1 MSKGGKGAS
10 QAQQPVNPIQL
21 AAAQTQSNVSTA
33 QTQAALNNINTYSP
47 YGSSAYTPS
56 VDPTTGQTTYS
67 LAQSLAP
74 WGQALMG
81 AQGNLAQ
88 YLASAG
94 PTVANFGANL
104 QGLGSNFLTAGLN
117 LVSPTISPTLDL
129 SGVPSPVSLT
139 PGSFTTN
146 VTTGAGGQ
154 PIPQTQTSVSG
165 AGQGIATSV
174 APAGPIQMNLSPEDF
189 GSQIKQTQDAAYQA
203 QTQYLDPQFNQQE
216 ESLRQR
222 LADQGI
228 EEGSD
233 AYSRAMLDF
242 NNQKQQAYQ
251 SAQEGAVAAGNQLQQ
266 QLFTQQLQSGQFA
279 NSSEAQQY
287 VQNLQDAGF
296 INEAQAQNFNQQI
309 QAGSFTN
316 QAAQQVF
323 GQGLSLADLY
333 NQAVLGAAGT
343 TNQAAQLGLA
353 RTQAAQQAP
362 LTALQAITGAGTG
375 VYNSALGSMDA
386 VAPWVNLAPTWP
398 ISIPTMGGTPT
409 TVQPTQ
415 YGPLTQAA
423 TGANVAGYNMGQQ
436 NLSNLLGLTNVGS
449 QVLTGQ
455 SLSGLFGSGGL
466 LGSMFGGG
474 GDTAGAGAGLGDIL
488 DAVFPAI

>member
-1 MSKGGKGAS
+1 M
-10 QAQQPVNPIQL
+10 
-21 AAAQTQSNVSTA
+21 T
-33 QTQAALNNINTYSP
+33 
-47 YGSSAYTPS
+47 
-56 VDPTTGQTTYS
+56 
-67 LAQSLAP
+67 
-74 WGQALMG
+74 
-81 AQGNLAQ
+81 
-88 YLASAG
+88 
-94 PTVANFGANL
+94 
-104 QGLGSNFLTAGLN
+104 
-117 LVSPTISPTLDL
+117 
-129 SGVPSPVSLT
+129 LT
-139 PGSFTTN
+139 PGSFQTN

-189 GSQIKQTQDAAYQA
+189 GSQIKQAQDAAYQA

-309 QAGSFTN
+309 QAGTFAN

-323 GQGLSLADLY
+323 GPRRFLQPGGARRRRHDQPGGSARAGPCPSGTTGAADGAAGDHRRRHRGLQRRARQHGRGGAMGQSGADLADLDPDDGRH
-333 NQAVLGAAGT
+333 ADDGAADPIWPADPGGDRGERRRLQHGPT
-343 TNQAAQLGLA
+343 E
-353 RTQAAQQAP
+353 P
-362 LTALQAITGAGTG
+362 LKPAGT
-375 VYNSALGSMDA
+375 D
-386 VAPWVNLAPTWP
+386 
-398 ISIPTMGGTPT
+398 
-409 TVQPTQ
+409 
-415 YGPLTQAA
+415 
-423 TGANVAGYNMGQQ
+423 
-436 NLSNLLGLTNVGS
+436 
-449 QVLTGQ
+449 
-455 SLSGLFGSGGL
+455 
-466 LGSMFGGG
+466 
-474 GDTAGAGAGLGDIL
+474 
-488 DAVFPAI
+488 